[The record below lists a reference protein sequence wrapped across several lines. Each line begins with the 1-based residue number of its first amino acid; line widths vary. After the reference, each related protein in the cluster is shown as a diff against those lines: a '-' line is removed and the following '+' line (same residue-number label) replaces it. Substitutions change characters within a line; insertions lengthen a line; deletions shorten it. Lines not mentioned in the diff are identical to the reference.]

1 MIGAA
6 RVVLVAFGIALIVL
20 GLVVL
25 VEGGRGSVT
34 GSLFLF
40 VPGIVCLIVPWF
52 ERLRYRSNDHDR
64 ANPPVSP
71 GGGEPTGPPEP
82 RFQRTGEVFI
92 DPTSGL
98 RMRVF
103 VDPGSGDRR
112 YVPEG

>member
-1 MIGAA
+1 MA
-6 RVVLVAFGIALIVL
+6 RAP
-20 GLVVL
+20 
-25 VEGGRGSVT
+25 VT

-40 VPGIVCLIVPWF
+40 VPGIVCLVVPWF

-64 ANPPVSP
+64 ANPPVGP
-71 GGGEPTGPPEP
+71 GGGEPSGPPEP
-82 RFQRTGEVFI
+82 RFERTDEVFI

-103 VDPGSGDRR
+103 LDPRSGDRR

>member
-6 RVVLVAFGIALIVL
+6 RVVLVVFGIALVFL

-25 VEGGRGSVT
+25 AEGERGSVT
-34 GSLFLF
+34 GSLFLI
-40 VPGIVCLIVPWF
+40 VPGLVCLVVPWF

-64 ANPPVSP
+64 ANPSVGPA
-71 GGGEPTGPPEP
+71 GGEPTGPPEP
-82 RFQRTGEVFI
+82 RFQRTDEVFI

-103 VDPGSGDRR
+103 LDPRSGDRR